1 MTLARFPEHSYS
13 CIMILSEF
21 FKGGQAMSWLH
32 IAVILPL
39 IFSILLPIL
48 YRFYKRIHL
57 GWFVLPI
64 PVVLLIYFTTYIGP
78 IMSGQDTKQS
88 FAWLPQIGMN
98 FDLYVDGLGLL
109 FALLITGI
117 GSLVVLYSI
126 SYLSHEEQLGNF
138 YCYLLI
144 FMSAMLGVVLSD
156 NLLVLYF
163 FWELTSFSSFLLISF
178 WRHKEKSIYGALK
191 SMMITVFGG
200 LSILGGFILLHI
212 ASDSWSIQTIINK
225 VSTVQSSPLFIFA
238 MILIIVGAMTKS
250 AQFPFYIWLPDAME
264 APTPVSAYLHSA
276 TMVKAGIYLI
286 ARMTP
291 IFAVSQG
298 WIWTVTLFGLI
309 TLFWA
314 SLNATK
320 QTDLKGILAFSTVSQ
335 LGMIMSML
343 GIGAVSYHFQGSD
356 SQLYVAAFTAAMFHL
371 INHASFKGALFMITG
386 AVDHE
391 TGTRDIKKLGGLM
404 TIMPISFTLSI
415 VTALSMAGI
424 PPFNGFLSK
433 EAFLES
439 MIEVTHAPLFSLD
452 TLGILFPIIA
462 IVGSIFTFVYSL
474 KFIYEIF
481 FGEYKPDAL
490 PNKAHEAPFLMN
502 IPPIILAII
511 VVVLGLFPGL
521 VSGPLVEPAARAISG
536 ETAIEAEFS
545 LWHGVTPAFIATI
558 TIYIIGIILF
568 FTAKHWVG
576 VLRRIPEVL
585 TLNYWYNQTGRYS
598 PYYATQITRTY
609 MTGYNRNNLVIIFF
623 MMILLT
629 AVTLIFV
636 PFTIDLENVSPVR
649 TYEAISVITI
659 TIAAV
664 VILFARSR
672 LFSIIMLSAVG
683 YSMAIFFIFFNAPD
697 LALTQFVVETISTAL
712 FLLCF
717 YHLPNISRYNESIT
731 HKVGNIIISI
741 GVGLVV
747 IVLGLIGY
755 GNRHFDSIS
764 AFYKEHVYDLA
775 EGKNMV
781 NVILVDFRGTDTL
794 FESSVLGIAGMG
806 IYTLIKLRAKHKNG
820 YERVEKVEQTEK

>member
-1 MTLARFPEHSYS
+1 
-13 CIMILSEF
+13 
-21 FKGGQAMSWLH
+21 MSWLH
-32 IAVILPL
+32 LAVLLPL
-39 IFSILLPIL
+39 IFSILIPTL

-64 PVVLLIYFTTYIGP
+64 PVVLFIYFLSYIKLT
-78 IMSGQDTKQS
+78 MSGHYTEQS
-88 FAWLPQIGMN
+88 VSWMPQIGMN
-98 FDLYVDGLGLL
+98 FDVYVDGLGLL

-126 SYLSHEEQLGNF
+126 SYLNQEEQLGHF

-144 FMSAMLGVVLSD
+144 FMSAMLGVVLSE
-156 NLLVLYF
+156 NLLILYL

-178 WRHKEKSIYGALK
+178 WRHKEKSLYGAMK
-191 SMMITVFGG
+191 SMMITVLGG
-200 LSILGGFILLHI
+200 LSLLGGFILLYI
-212 ASDSWSIQTIINK
+212 ATGSWRIREIISQVDLIQT
-225 VSTVQSSPLFIFA
+225 SPIFILA
-238 MILIIVGAMTKS
+238 MIFVIIGAMTKS

-276 TMVKAGIYLI
+276 TMVKAGIYLV
-286 ARMTP
+286 ARLTP
-291 IFAVSQG
+291 IFAISEG
-298 WIWTVTLFGLI
+298 WIWTVALFGLI
-309 TLFWA
+309 TLFWG
-314 SLNATK
+314 SFNATK
-320 QTDLKGILAFSTVSQ
+320 QLDLKGILAFSTVSQ

-343 GIGAVSYHFQGSD
+343 GIGAVSYHFEGSE
-356 SQLYVAAFTAAMFHL
+356 SQLYVAAYTAAIFHL

-386 AVDHE
+386 AVDHA

-415 VTALSMAGI
+415 ITALSMAGV

-439 MIEVTHAPLFSLD
+439 VIEVTHAHIFSLN
-452 TLGILFPIIA
+452 TLGILFPILG

-481 FGEYKPDAL
+481 LGDYQPDVL
-490 PNKAHEAPFLMN
+490 PNKAHEASALMN
-502 IPPIILAII
+502 ISPVILSLLVI
-511 VVVLGLFPGL
+511 VIGLFPSL
-521 VSGPLVEPAARAISG
+521 VAAPLVTPAARAIANSNS
-536 ETAIEAEFS
+536 IHAEFH
-545 LWHGVTPAFIATI
+545 LWHGITPALLSTIA
-558 TIYIIGIILF
+558 IYIIGTLLF
-568 FTAKHWVG
+568 FTSKHWVG
-576 VLRRIPEVL
+576 ALRKMPEYL

-623 MMILLT
+623 TMILLT
-629 AVTLIFV
+629 FVTLLFA
-636 PFTIDLENVSPVR
+636 PFSINLENVSPVR

-659 TIAAV
+659 SIAAV
-664 VILFARSR
+664 MIVFARSR

-717 YHLPNISRYNESIT
+717 YHLPNISRYNESVKDKI
-731 HKVGNIIISI
+731 GNIVISV

-747 IVLGLIGY
+747 IALGLIAY
-755 GNRHFDSIS
+755 GNRHFTSIS
-764 AFYKEHVYDLA
+764 EFYKKHVYDLA

-794 FESSVLGIAGMG
+794 FESAVLGIAGMG

-820 YERVEKVEQTEK
+820 YERIEKIEQTEK